1 MAAPLRVVGGN
12 SVPDEYD
19 PFATEN
25 NGYSVDAFYTR
36 STDGNG
42 VSETK
47 YVKLPPSLL
56 AGIGDL
62 VASRVIPEYRTEADV
77 IRDAVYHRLHHVAM
91 MKRDGKLVRLIN
103 RQIMLAR
110 ASSHLHEMSELET
123 LIEQHSAAMEQAAQT
138 KDAEFLREIIECA
151 EDDLNYL
158 REAHKNRLQRV
169 ITDYRARLVTL

>member
-1 MAAPLRVVGGN
+1 MPVPLRVVGREDVNNGF
-12 SVPDEYD
+12 D
-19 PFATEN
+19 PFSTEN

-47 YVKLPPSLL
+47 YVKMPPSLL

-62 VASRVIPEYRTEADV
+62 VASKVIADYRTEADF

-91 MKRDGKLVRLIN
+91 MKQDGKLVRLVN

-110 ASSHLHEMSELET
+110 AANNLHEMAELEN
-123 LIEQHSAAMEQAAQT
+123 LLEQHGAAMEQAHST
-138 KDAEFLREIIECA
+138 GDMDFLREIIAGA

-158 REAHKNRLQRV
+158 RPAHRSRLEDLIR
-169 ITDYRARLVTL
+169 DYQAKLK